1 MTTGAAPPTS
11 GPVHRLGRASL
22 LAGLLPLL
30 AVLLLPPPADMGLE
44 AWRTLGVAGLMAVWW
59 VTEALPLPATALLPL
74 VLFPPLGL
82 ASIGDTASPY
92 ANPVIFL
99 FLGGFVLAAA
109 LTRSGLQRRIALAI
123 VAMVGS
129 GPGGLLAGFM
139 VATAFLSMWVS
150 NTATTLMMLPIALSV
165 VALGRA
171 GVAGVGP
178 GSAPHADA
186 GGAGDGPRDA
196 ATAEASAPDPSA
208 FATVLLLGI
217 AYAAS
222 IGGMA
227 TLIGTPPNAL
237 LAGFLDQTYDIRLGF
252 LEWSM
257 IGLPVSAV
265 GLAVAW
271 LVLARRVDDAPPGL
285 DVMSQSRA
293 ALGHWR
299 DSERAVAVVT
309 AATAAA
315 WVCRP
320 LLERWIPGLSDAG
333 IAMTASLV
341 LFVASAAR
349 PSREALLTW
358 DDVEGLPWGVLLL
371 IGGGLSL
378 ASVIQESG
386 LAGWIGGTLGA
397 VSPWP
402 TLLVVGAVAATI
414 VVLTELASN
423 TATAATFLPVGAAV
437 GIGAGLGPF
446 SLAAAVALSSSAAF
460 MMPVATAPNAVVYG
474 SGLVPMR
481 AMVRAGVWLN
491 LAFIVLVTVAVRL
504 LAPLVAG
511 G

>member
-1 MTTGAAPPTS
+1 VTTGAAPLSS
-11 GPVHRLGRASL
+11 GPVQRLGSASL

-30 AVLLLPPPADMGLE
+30 AVLVLPPPADMGLE

-74 VLFPPLGL
+74 VLLPPLGL

-165 VALGRA
+165 VALGRH
-171 GVAGVGP
+171 GGP
-178 GSAPHADA
+178 GEGPEDAAPAHEAAVDAPPPDA
-186 GGAGDGPRDA
+186 G
-196 ATAEASAPDPSA
+196 APEPSP

-237 LAGFLDQTYDIRLGF
+237 LAGFLDQTYGIRLGF

-271 LVLARRVDDAPPGL
+271 LVLARRLDVVPPGL
-285 DVMSQSRA
+285 EALSHSRA
-293 ALGHWR
+293 ALGPWR
-299 DSERAVAVVT
+299 DPERAVAAVT
-309 AATAAA
+309 AATAVA

-333 IAMTASLV
+333 IAITASLV
-341 LFVASAAR
+341 LFIASAAR
-349 PSREALLTW
+349 PSRAALLTW

-378 ASVIQESG
+378 ASVIQQSG
-386 LAGWIGGTLGA
+386 LAGWIGGALGA

-402 TLLVVGAVAATI
+402 TFLVVGAVAATI

-446 SLAAAVALSSSAAF
+446 SLTAAVALSASAAF

-504 LAPLVAG
+504 LAPLVAWG
-511 G
+511 

>member
-1 MTTGAAPPTS
+1 MRPLRHPAPST
-11 GPVHRLGRASL
+11 ASL

-165 VALGRA
+165 VALGR
-171 GVAGVGP
+171 P
-178 GSAPHADA
+178 GGADA
-186 GGAGDGPRDA
+186 GPADA
-196 ATAEASAPDPSA
+196 APTEADASA

-252 LEWSM
+252 VEWSM
-257 IGLPVSAV
+257 IGLPVSIL

-271 LVLARRVDDAPPGL
+271 LVLARRIDVVPPGL
-285 DVMSQSRA
+285 DALSHSRA
-293 ALGHWR
+293 ALGRWR
-299 DSERAVAVVT
+299 EPERGVALVT
-309 AATAAA
+309 AATAVA

-333 IAMTASLV
+333 IAITASLV

-386 LAGWIGGTLGA
+386 LAGWIGGALGA

-402 TLLVVGAVAATI
+402 AFLVIAAVAGTI

-446 SLAAAVALSSSAAF
+446 SLAAAVALSASAAF

-474 SGLVPMR
+474 SGLIPMR

-504 LAPLVAG
+504 LAPLVAVG
-511 G
+511 